1 MPMIMTEKLAN
12 SLMDN
17 LACLALSAT
26 GTDPF
31 DERAMALA
39 EDYAKK
45 TFMFI
50 CSEWEDLTGEEW
62 QVSVGE

>member
-12 SLMDN
+12 SLLDD
-17 LACLALSAT
+17 LAALAISAT
-26 GTDPF
+26 GTNPH
-31 DERAMALA
+31 DEEAIVLA
-39 EDYAKK
+39 RDYAEK

-50 CSEWEDLTGEEW
+50 CSEWEDLTREEW

>member
-1 MPMIMTEKLAN
+1 MPMIMTEKLAC
-12 SLMDN
+12 SLMED

-31 DERAMALA
+31 DERAMELA

-45 TFMFI
+45 TFLFL
-50 CSEWEDLTGEEW
+50 CAEWSDLSGEEW
-62 QVSVGE
+62 QVSMED